1 MGTASMS
8 ARIGGMLAP
17 QIVLLG
23 DYSAPLP
30 LLIFGIISLIG
41 GCLGLLLPEPT
52 GKPLP
57 DTFDDMLPAGKVM
70 YVFYWCIIILYRRST
85 VIFLYNG

>member
-1 MGTASMS
+1 MGTASMC

-41 GCLGLLLPEPT
+41 GFLGLLLPEPT

-57 DTFDDMLPAGKVM
+57 QNFHDMLSPDTIM
-70 YVFYWCIIILYRRST
+70 
-85 VIFLYNG
+85 